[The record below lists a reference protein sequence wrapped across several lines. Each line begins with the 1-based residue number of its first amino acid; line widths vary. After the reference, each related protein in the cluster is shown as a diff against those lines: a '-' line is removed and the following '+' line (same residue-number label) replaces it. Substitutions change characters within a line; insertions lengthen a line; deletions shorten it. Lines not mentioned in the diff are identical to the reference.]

1 MTIEE
6 QQNEYIADFEY
17 LENWDQRYEYI
28 IDIGKKLAPMPEK
41 SKVEENIIKG
51 CQSTVWLHA
60 EFKNGN
66 IYYTADSNTQIIK
79 GVVAMFVEVFSGH
92 TPKEVLD
99 APVYF
104 VEKIGL
110 QGYLTSN
117 RSNGLVAMLKQIK
130 LYALAFQTKSQT
142 AERS

>member
-1 MTIEE
+1 MTIRG
-6 QQNEYIADFEY
+6 QQDEYIADFEF

-28 IDIGKKLAPMPEK
+28 IDIGKKMPPMPAT
-41 SKVEENIIKG
+41 SKVDQNIIKG
-51 CQSTVWLHA
+51 CQSTVWLDA
-60 EFKNGN
+60 EFKNGKV
-66 IYYTADSNTQIIK
+66 YYVADSNTQIIK

-110 QGYLTSN
+110 QSYLTSN

-130 LYALAFQTKSQT
+130 LYALAFQSKSMQ
-142 AERS
+142 S

>member
-1 MTIEE
+1 MTIQE
-6 QQNEYIADFEY
+6 QQDEYIGDFEF

-28 IDIGKKLAPMPEK
+28 IDIGKKMPPLPEK
-41 SKVEENIIKG
+41 SKVEANIIKG
-51 CQSTVWLHA
+51 CQSTVWLDA
-60 EFKNGN
+60 EFRDGKL
-66 IYYTADSNTQIIK
+66 YFVADSNTQIIK
-79 GVVAMFVEVFSGH
+79 GVVAMFVQVFSGH

-110 QGYLTSN
+110 QSYLTGN

-130 LYALAFQTKSQT
+130 LYALAFQSKSVQL
-142 AERS
+142 

>member
-1 MTIEE
+1 MTIQD
-6 QQNEYIADFEY
+6 QQNEYISDFEF

-28 IDIGKKLAPMPEK
+28 IDIGKKLPPMPEK
-41 SKVEENIIKG
+41 SRVEENIIKG
-51 CQSTVWLHA
+51 CQSTVWLDA
-60 EFKNGN
+60 EFKDGKV
-66 IYYTADSNTQIIK
+66 YFTADSNTQIIK
-79 GVVAMFVEVFSGH
+79 GVVAMFVTVFSGH

-130 LYALAFQTKSQT
+130 LYALAFQSKSQA
-142 AERS
+142 AERG